1 VNVHALAWS
10 GGGDSPP
17 GRLSEVTLE
26 VERVEP
32 AALVCP
38 LVTVRCEHEGA
49 LLDGDDLRF
58 DPRDGG
64 GPAATTEHRRDALAF
79 GVVNTAYHAQR
90 ALEWLAGVLGRR
102 LPHLLVRI
110 GLHAAQRPGWGG
122 GHYRLPAAEYS
133 ALPEE
138 EPPLP
143 TGEIHLGGGGRLVPL
158 RGKRY
163 LHSASHDPAIV
174 LHEIGHHLT
183 RHTADF
189 RVNRRRPPHAQ
200 ANLKT
205 PLDEGT
211 SDYVAAILLDTAD
224 IYGWHR
230 ASVPPESPRRRCL
243 AAPWTMAQFVG
254 GHLSDPHTDGT
265 IWSAA
270 LWAARTE
277 LGRSGVDGARFDGV
291 VVRALDRVGRTA
303 EDLPV
308 ERARQ
313 LRRRFALA
321 LEAILEEDAVDG
333 GALAGVIEPVF
344 ASRGIEVGF
353 GNDELRDRRLRG
365 VCAPVGAPLGRL
377 VRP

>member
-1 VNVHALAWS
+1 VNVPALAWS

-17 GRLSEVTLE
+17 GRLTEVILE
-26 VERVEP
+26 VERVGP
-32 AALVCP
+32 ATVVCP
-38 LVTVRCEHEGA
+38 QVTVRCEHDGP
-49 LLDGDDLRF
+49 LLDPDDLRF
-58 DPRDGG
+58 DPRGGG
-64 GPAATTEHRRDALAF
+64 GPAATAEHRREALAF

-90 ALEWLAGVLGRR
+90 GLKRLAGLLGRP
-102 LPHLLVRI
+102 LPPLHVRI
-110 GLHAAQRPGWGG
+110 GLHAVQRPGWGG
-122 GHYRLPAAEYS
+122 GHYRLPAADYS

-143 TGEIHLGGGGRLVPL
+143 TGEIHLGVGGRLVPL
-158 RGKRY
+158 RGERY
-163 LHSASHDPAIV
+163 LHSGSHDPAIV
-174 LHEIGHHLT
+174 LHELGHHLT

-189 RVNRRRPPHAQ
+189 RVNRRRPPQAQ

-211 SDYVAAILLDTAD
+211 SDYAAAILLDTAD

-270 LWAARTE
+270 LWAARCE
-277 LGRSGVDGARFDGV
+277 LGRRGVEAARFDRV
-291 VVRALDRVGRTA
+291 VVRALDRIGRTA

-308 ERARQ
+308 EGARQ

-321 LEAILEEDAVDG
+321 LEAILEEDAAGG

-344 ASRGIEVGF
+344 AARGIEVGF
-353 GNDELRDRRLRG
+353 GNDELRDRTLRG
-365 VCAPVGAPLGRL
+365 VCAPAAMPASS
-377 VRP
+377 

>member
-1 VNVHALAWS
+1 VRVPALAWT

-17 GRLSEVTLE
+17 GRLAEVALE
-26 VERVEP
+26 VERIEP

-38 LVTVRCEHEGA
+38 RVTVVCEDAGA
-49 LLDGDDLRF
+49 LLDRGDLRF
-58 DPRDGG
+58 DPRGGG
-64 GPAATTEHRRDALAF
+64 GPAATAEHRREALAF
-79 GVVNTAYHAQR
+79 GVVNTAYHTQR
-90 ALEWLAGVLGRR
+90 GLEALARLLGRP
-102 LPHLLVRI
+102 LPPLVVRI

-133 ALPEE
+133 SLPED
-138 EPPLP
+138 EPPVA
-143 TGEIHLGGGGRLVPL
+143 TGEIHLGTGGRLVPL
-158 RGKRY
+158 RGERY
-163 LHSASHDPAIV
+163 LHSSSHDPAIV
-174 LHEIGHHLT
+174 LHELGHHLT

-189 RVNRRRPPHAQ
+189 RVNRRRPPQAQ

-277 LGRSGVDGARFDGV
+277 LSRRGVEAASFDAV
-291 VVRALDRVGRTA
+291 VIRALDRVGSSA
-303 EDLPV
+303 DDLPV

-313 LRRRFALA
+313 LRRRYALA
-321 LEAILEEDAVDG
+321 LEAILEEDAAQG
-333 GALAGVIEPVF
+333 GAFAAVVEPAF
-344 ASRGIEVGF
+344 ASRGITVGF
-353 GNDELRDRRLRG
+353 GNAALHDRTLRG
-365 VCAPVGAPLGRL
+365 AL
-377 VRP
+377 VRS